1 MLVFT
6 EGNTWMVS
14 ESDSTTELF
23 PTSGVNASIG
33 TPSPGGVTLAGK
45 HTVSIGNAG
54 IYRWSDAQSGAYLS
68 ERISEK
74 ADFFLPYGFYNRA
87 KVCYYSAEDE
97 IWFLDPFFETIWIL
111 RLSTGDWYTFTGIPA
126 TELIDLGD
134 RMGFITSD
142 GLYAFDDDYT
152 EDIWQQN
159 DPVPIRARYCAD
171 FGDMGTEAKKTL
183 SHLILRGDPKEGAL
197 TVQIQEKNAE
207 ACFCA
212 QITPDENG
220 RYPEGKIRIPHRR
233 LRGGSVTILTEDAG
247 APTLSQ
253 LGLYTQ

>member
-197 TVQIQEKNAE
+197 TVQIQEKNAD

-253 LGLYTQ
+253 FGLYTQ